1 MTTVNPIPIQVRRGT
16 AAEATAG
23 NVVLLPG
30 EIGFEEDTGK
40 VKIGVAAGT
49 AWNDLPYLTDAVA
62 AALATEIAAREAA
75 VEALSAS
82 VAGASALPA
91 AGTGL
96 VDTVTAA
103 DATVTVGGTSANPTV
118 KVTAGQFDA
127 AGAATAARVA
137 AEAASTLPGA
147 SGPGQLPPSV
157 VSVPSGTPAN
167 RVPVTTAG
175 DTVTFEALATV
186 TDEIPTPDTAEG
198 SAGTASTLARG
209 DHTHPASSL
218 YDAHGRD
225 DLNTFGPSTEVAV
238 PDPAVNQ
245 SSFVILAA
253 NSCPITLPE
262 PVAGKRLRL
271 AMQQDGVGS
280 RQPSFPSNVGWPNG
294 TNPEWSTSPGAV
306 DVIELACFD
315 GVNWLGTFQ
324 LGLAVPPAPTVIV
337 QSASGTLNTGD
348 VYGLALPAG
357 ITPGNAVLVLISAHN
372 QINQPS
378 GGGCSSFTQIAAV
391 GSGPNGSYGDDP
403 DTGQP
408 VVLPINGTGYQLW
421 IGVGSTG
428 GEGSQIVSLAAGG
441 SGSIGVFEIQG
452 VTSGQDGAVV
462 YSPSQT
468 GTNTRDSVEGQ
479 TNAAVSPRSG
489 DFVGILVSLG
499 NNSGGPLAGVSDADL
514 YGDPGVFDGDDGWIV
529 NVIESGFAFVYQL
542 STVNAQNYTADVA
555 AWPGVPGYAGW
566 QTATFFLH

>member
-1 MTTVNPIPIQVRRGT
+1 MSPTELFADNFTTTLAQPCLATDATLYIT
-16 AAEATAG
+16 AP
-23 NVVLLPG
+23 LPASLQAVG
-30 EIGFEEDTGK
+30 EFRLNLTDPTVPGK
-40 VKIGVAAGT
+40 VALLT
-49 AWNDLPYLTDAVA
+49 A
-62 AALATEIAAREAA
+62 
-75 VEALSAS
+75 SM
-82 VAGASALPA
+82 GASATTL
-91 AGTGL
+91 
-96 VDTVTAA
+96 TVTWGL
-103 DATVTVGGTSANPTV
+103 GGTTAQPFPVNASVSAV
-118 KVTAGQFDA
+118 LTAEGEENALVNAEQIA
-127 AGAATAARVA
+127 ESAATAALAVETARAEA
-137 AEAASTLPGA
+137 AEALGLTV
-147 SGPGQLPPSV
+147 PP
-157 VSVPSGTPAN
+157 GTPAG

-421 IGVGSTG
+421 IGVGSAG

-452 VTSGQDGAVV
+452 VTSGLDGAVV